1 MKVCSICIIA
11 DQAGWEVPGVCVRG
25 WWRMQC
31 WDRGEEQLRA
41 TELSSSKRAPGLEPG
56 IIHTGF
62 SHFAVAGYP
71 VTVVKV
77 QEQIK
82 VK

>member
-1 MKVCSICIIA
+1 M
-11 DQAGWEVPGVCVRG
+11 
-25 WWRMQC
+25 
-31 WDRGEEQLRA
+31 L
-41 TELSSSKRAPGLEPG
+41 ELG
-56 IIHTGF
+56 ITRFGF
-62 SHFAVAGYP
+62 SHFTGARYP